1 MQRGWKMIAKFTE
14 KRTRVMLN
22 EWYDAMGK
30 RQFDLA
36 RSLHEQ
42 INQHL
47 PKLQKNAKLKLR
59 YQLFS
64 HGFSCCLRKRRSE

>member
-14 KRTRVMLN
+14 KRTLVMLN

-36 RSLHEQ
+36 RSFTNKSISISPNYKRMQ
-42 INQHL
+42 SSNSDISC
-47 PKLQKNAKLKLR
+47 
-59 YQLFS
+59 FS
-64 HGFSCCLRKRRSE
+64 HGFSCCLRKKTV

>member
-1 MQRGWKMIAKFTE
+1 MIAKFTE
-14 KRTRVMLN
+14 KRTLVMLN

-47 PKLQKNAKLKLR
+47 PKLQRTQSSNSDISC
-59 YQLFS
+59 FS
-64 HGFSCCLRKRRSE
+64 HGFSCCLRKKTV

>member
-1 MQRGWKMIAKFTE
+1 MIAKFTE
-14 KRTRVMLN
+14 KRTLMMLN

-47 PKLQKNAKLKLR
+47 PKLQKNAKLKSQISADFSAR
-59 YQLFS
+59 FQLLFEQ
-64 HGFSCCLRKRRSE
+64 KRRSE